1 MMILITYFRVSWI
14 KMPHE
19 RRKWIRGNAKSLVN
33 KKLRSVIKKRS
44 RLKTR
49 LIKLNLPI
57 T

>member
-49 LIKLNLPI
+49 LIKLNLPM